1 MGKHNKISADNLST
15 RPVNES
21 AAEYHIPVLLTET
34 VEGLRI
40 NPDGVYV
47 DCTFGG
53 GGHSKAV
60 LAQLS
65 EKGKLIVF
73 DQDEDTRKNLPAGQ
87 AGLPD
92 DDRVVFVPHNF
103 RHLKRFLRLHHITS
117 VDGIMADLGV
127 SSHQFDEAERG
138 FSIRFDA
145 ALDMRMDQR
154 QALTAFDVVNTY
166 TEQQLHKLF
175 EQYGEVTNAK
185 TLAKT
190 IVQVRSSTSLKTIES
205 FKNALREIVKGNPNK
220 YFAQVFQALRIEV
233 NDELGALREM
243 LEQVPALLKPG
254 GRVAIITFHSL
265 EDRLVKNFF
274 RRGTFDE
281 PDTNPF
287 INDEPVNTL
296 KIITKKPV
304 VASDKEMKQNSR
316 SRSAKLR
323 VAEKVMLV

>member
-1 MGKHNKISADNLST
+1 MSE
-15 RPVNES
+15 PV
-21 AAEYHIPVLLTET
+21 YHVPVLLHE
-34 VEGLRI
+34 VIDGLRI
-40 NPDGVYV
+40 NPEGIYV

-53 GGHSKAV
+53 GGHSKAI
-60 LAQLS
+60 LEKLS
-65 EKGKLIVF
+65 PKGKLVGF
-73 DQDEDTRKNLPAGQ
+73 DQDADAKKNLP
-87 AGLPD
+87 D
-92 DDRVVFVPHNF
+92 DERLIFVSHNF
-103 RHLKRFLRLHHITS
+103 RHLQRFLKLEGITA

-138 FSIRFDA
+138 FSTRHNA
-145 ALDMRMDQR
+145 ELDMRMDQR
-154 QALTAFDVVNTY
+154 QTLTAFDVVNSY

-190 IVQVRSSTSLKTIES
+190 IVQVRSTVSLKTIDA

-233 NDELGALREM
+233 NDELGALKEM
-243 LEQVPALLKPG
+243 LQQIPSLLKPG

-274 RRGTFDE
+274 RRGSFDE
-281 PDTNPF
+281 PEDNPF
-287 INDEPVNTL
+287 INTETVNEL
-296 KIITKKPV
+296 MIVNRKPILP
-304 VASDKEMKQNSR
+304 SEKELKQNPR

-323 VAEKVMLV
+323 VAEKVMMV